1 MGPVQAIR
9 PERDPGEQGP
19 ARFQPAHC
27 VLEQGEALVLQGDF
41 LAGSSALVEAV
52 EDGDDVHGLLGRH
65 GRRSVI
71 GDRLGEGHALVFA
84 GQIQAIYLGDYEGG
98 LAVLEEAL
106 DRWSESSDK
115 IFALL
120 RIAQIQGELGQFD
133 AAWATIA
140 QARTVT
146 ERVLFSLGHAGL
158 RLVEAILHNAQGG
171 PEHWQQALNLQAQV
185 RQMVHQ
191 HSGVVLEAE
200 TVMIGFPPFEELT

>member
-1 MGPVQAIR
+1 M
-9 PERDPGEQGP
+9 
-19 ARFQPAHC
+19 
-27 VLEQGEALVLQGDF
+27 
-41 LAGSSALVEAV
+41 
-52 EDGDDVHGLLGRH
+52 
-65 GRRSVI
+65 
-71 GDRLGEGHALVFA
+71 
-84 GQIQAIYLGDYEGG
+84 GDYEGG

-185 RQMVHQ
+185 RQMVAEGQVSRQYQMVAACETAAAQLGLAGAPASTLASVPDMAAPERDEHLRYA
-191 HSGVVLEAE
+191 LEASGNALD
-200 TVMIGFPPFEELT
+200 IYRQFGFTQITECTGEEIMYRHSLALAANGRHEEAQDMLKSAYRR